1 MSERRLDLL
10 RDRRIELGLSP
21 QPARLRSARSLLIV
35 GGSVGSLITAIMI
48 LAFVL
53 LQGKEN
59 ILQDEVNRLQPVE
72 QRTQVLQGRLK
83 RASTASKKLDA
94 ETRRIVAQLVSV
106 RSGSAF
112 LEQLRSVTPQ
122 EVEMQNISV
131 SSQQI
136 RVEGITQMPGGF
148 VKINSLLLNF
158 QELPEVPEGG
168 ATVRKAVADDDGFVE
183 FSLTVD
189 IDPSVKSTKEQLE
202 ALGADGLASR
212 YAMLQ
217 EQEMPF

>member
-1 MSERRLDLL
+1 MSERQLDLL
-10 RDRRIELGLSP
+10 RDRRVELGLSP
-21 QPARLRSARSLLIV
+21 QPSRLRSARSLLLI
-35 GGSVGSLITAIMI
+35 GGSVGCFVSVIMI
-48 LAFVL
+48 LIAFL
-53 LQGKEN
+53 LQTREN

-83 RASTASKKLDA
+83 RASTVSKKLDA
-94 ETRRIVAQLVSV
+94 ETRSIVAQLVSV
-106 RSGSAF
+106 RAGSAF

-122 EVEMQNISV
+122 GVEMQNISV

-136 RVEGITQMPGGF
+136 RVEGITQMPGGL
-148 VKINSLLLNF
+148 VKINSLMLNF

-189 IDPSVKSTKEQLE
+189 VDPSVKSTKEQLE
-202 ALGADGLASR
+202 ALGADGLARR